1 MREKRRYHDAAKRRE
16 MRIAEKKRYLY
27 QKNQSILTN
36 WCYRPITPVNPYHQE
51 QEERQFDQDVKR
63 LSSFTES
70 KPRLHSY
77 SVNASLKF
85 SCSDTFT
92 EVTEIVFPEHCNS
105 LGITFGGTILKY
117 MEFAAQISANRLCR
131 TDVLIVSI
139 DSVSFLHPS
148 RQGDIISIKAEVSST
163 FRHSIEVYC
172 TVERISN
179 SGDSLVT
186 NDGWITL
193 VSVSETGEP
202 IPVPQIIPQSKLEKE
217 RHALAIER
225 KEKRLADKAS
235 IQEYLKNDEIF

>member
-1 MREKRRYHDAAKRRE
+1 M
-16 MRIAEKKRYLY
+16 
-27 QKNQSILTN
+27 
-36 WCYRPITPVNPYHQE
+36 NPYHLE
-51 QEERQFDQDVKR
+51 QDEKQFDQEAVRR

-70 KPRLHSY
+70 KPRFHS
-77 SVNASLKF
+77 SSINATLKIA
-85 SCSDTFT
+85 CSDTFT
-92 EVTEIVFPEHCNS
+92 EVTEIIFPEHCNS

-131 TDVLIVSI
+131 TDILIVSI

-148 RQGDIISIKAEVSST
+148 RQGDILSIKAIVSST

-179 SGDSLVT
+179 TGDSIVT

-193 VSVSETGEP
+193 VSVGENGDP

-217 RHALAIER
+217 RHGFAIER
-225 KEKRLADKAS
+225 KEKRLQDKSA